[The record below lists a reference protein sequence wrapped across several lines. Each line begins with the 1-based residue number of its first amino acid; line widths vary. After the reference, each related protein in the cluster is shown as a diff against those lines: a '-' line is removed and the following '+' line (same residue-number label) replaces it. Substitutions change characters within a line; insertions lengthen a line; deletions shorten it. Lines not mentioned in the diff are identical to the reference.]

1 MEGVIKMD
9 ALQWIAQYWIN
20 WACALIA
27 GGVIAFAKHYIKIQK
42 EALDK
47 KWQEKEKN
55 MCGKIICTFENN
67 LDEVRKKSSERE
79 ASIRNDLTNMHDE
92 LVKKDTEIKKN
103 IDTLQDGILSIQGKQ
118 FRELCKDLLKKDY
131 ITIEE
136 YEDFEAEYAVY
147 KSLGG
152 NHRGDALHER
162 VVKKCDK
169 QKNKPEEDE
178 DE

>member
-55 MCGKIICTFENN
+55 MCGKIICTFEEEIQQVKSHSEAEDNKIHQE
-67 LDEVRKKSSERE
+67 LDHLRSEINTIE
-79 ASIRNDLTNMHDE
+79 SG
-92 LVKKDTEIKKN
+92 V
-103 IDTLQDGILSIQGKQ
+103 LSIQGKQ
-118 FRELCKDLLKKDY
+118 FRELCEEFLQKS
-131 ITIEE
+131 IISIEE
-136 YEDFEAEYAVY
+136 YEDFEAEYEVY
-147 KSLGG
+147 RSLGG
-152 NHRGDALHER
+152 NH
-162 VVKKCDK
+162 K
-169 QKNKPEEDE
+169 
-178 DE
+178 